1 MACGTNADGEGVWSW
16 HPWAGAKPVKDDFAG
31 DGDYKVMD
39 TGASAQELV
48 NTIAQGMP
56 VQRLTCGELLVCF
69 PICIRGHGCG

>member
-1 MACGTNADGEGVWSW
+1 MPGAFERSTIGICADGEVVWSW

-56 VQRLTCGELLVCF
+56 MFWLTCSD
-69 PICIRGHGCG
+69 